1 MTEWAVKFDHV
12 SKLYRRAS
20 ADYRTLRD
28 VLMRR
33 TRRPADE
40 RARRPALSDVSLT
53 VDPGECYAFVGPNGA
68 GKTSALRLVAR
79 IGRPTSG
86 VVSVAGRVGALMEVG
101 SGIHPEL
108 TARENIWLY
117 GSILGMSR
125 ADIAKRFDQILDFAE
140 LDAFVD
146 RQVRFFSS
154 GMQLRLGFSIA
165 AHLEPDV
172 FVVDEALAVGDAAF
186 QSKCLDRMS
195 ELVRGGSTVLF
206 VSHNLAAIEALC
218 QRGVLLIGGETHD
231 EGPIADVL
239 KTYLGYVEQGRAK
252 TGGGHGSDHD
262 GPLQLLDVTL
272 TGKGGEAAS
281 VLRPGQPCALD
292 FHFRSTVPVKQ
303 PHLNVGITDGRPGLL
318 LQCSMLVDGGAP
330 DVVDGDW
337 RVRLEIDELPLRPR
351 LYHVYADVFQ
361 ADAQSSFFPWTEVL
375 SFRVESDGQSKG
387 SGALTTLGEHLAA
400 PVLTRHRWT

>member
-1 MTEWAVKFDHV
+1 MTEWAVRFDDV

-40 RARRPALSDVSLT
+40 RARRPALQHVSLT
-53 VDPGECYAFVGPNGA
+53 VAPGECYAFVGPNGA

-125 ADIAKRFDQILDFAE
+125 ADIAKRFDEILDFAE

-186 QSKCLDRMS
+186 QAKCLDRMS

-218 QRGVLLIGGETHD
+218 QRGVLLIGGETHA
-231 EGPIADVL
+231 EGGIADVL
-239 KTYLGYVEQGRAK
+239 KTYLGYVEEGRAK
-252 TGGGHGSDHD
+252 GVGGAHHD
-262 GPLQLLDVTL
+262 GPLQLLDVRL
-272 TGKGGEAAS
+272 TDADGAAS
-281 VLRPGQPCALD
+281 TVLRPGEGCALD
-292 FHFRSTVPVKQ
+292 FHFRATSPVKA
-303 PHLNVGITDGRPGLL
+303 PHLNVGVTDGRPGLL

-351 LYHVYADVFQ
+351 LYHVYCDVFQ

-375 SFRVESDGQSKG
+375 SFRVESQGEPTG

>member
-1 MTEWAVKFDHV
+1 MTEWAVRFDHV
-12 SKLYRRAS
+12 SKQYRRAT

-40 RARRPALSDVSLT
+40 RARRPALQDVSLT
-53 VDPGECYAFVGPNGA
+53 VAPGECYAFVGPNGA

-79 IGRPTSG
+79 IGRPTAG
-86 VVSVAGRVGALMEVG
+86 VVTVTGRVGALMEVG

-125 ADIAKRFDQILDFAE
+125 ADIAKRFDQILEFAE

-165 AHLEPDV
+165 AHLQPDV

-186 QSKCLDRMS
+186 QAKCLDRMS

-218 QRGVLLIGGETHD
+218 QRGVLLIGGEVRG
-231 EGPIADVL
+231 EGPISDVL
-239 KTYLGYVEQGRAK
+239 KTYLAHVEQGTTKA
-252 TGGGHGSDHD
+252 GGGADHD
-262 GPLQLLDVTL
+262 GPLQLLSVVLSGAD
-272 TGKGGEAAS
+272 GKPAN
-281 VLRPGQPCALD
+281 VLRPGERCAID
-292 FHFRSTVPVKQ
+292 FHFRSTTPIKQ
-303 PHLNVGITDGRPGLL
+303 PHVNVGVTDGRPGLL
-318 LQCSMLVDGGAP
+318 LQCSMLADGGAP

-337 RVRLEIDELPLRPR
+337 QVRLELDELPLRPR
-351 LYHVYADVFQ
+351 LYHVYCDVFQ

-375 SFRVESDGQSKG
+375 SFRVESDGPPG
-387 SGALTTLGEHLAA
+387 TGALSTLGEHLAA
-400 PVLTRHRWT
+400 PVLTRHRWV

>member
-1 MTEWAVKFDHV
+1 MSEWAVKFDGV
-12 SKLYRRAS
+12 TKQYRRAS

-28 VLMRR
+28 VIMRR
-33 TRRPADE
+33 TRQVTDE
-40 RARRPALSDVSLT
+40 RARRPALQDISLT
-53 VDPGECYAFVGPNGA
+53 VNEGECYAFVGPNGA

-125 ADIAKRFDQILDFAE
+125 AEIAKRFDAILDFAE

-165 AHLEPDV
+165 SHLEPDV

-186 QSKCLDRMS
+186 QAKCLERMS
-195 ELVRGGSTVLF
+195 QLRTSGSTVLF

-218 QRGVLLIGGETHD
+218 QRGVLLVSGEMRD
-231 EGPIADVL
+231 EGDIGDVL
-239 KTYLGYVEQGRAK
+239 KTYLALVES
-252 TGGGHGSDHD
+252 GGAQGHGATNTD
-262 GPLQLLDVTL
+262 GPLQLM
-272 TGKGGEAAS
+272 AAELQDAQGNPAT
-281 VLRPGQPCALD
+281 VVEPGQPCA
-292 FHFRSTVPVKQ
+292 FSFRFRSTTPVKL

-318 LQCSMLVDGGAP
+318 LQCSMLADGGAP

-337 RVRLEIDELPLRPR
+337 NVTLQLESLPLRPR
-351 LYHVYADVFQ
+351 LYHLYCDVFQ

-375 SFRVESDGQSKG
+375 SFRVESAQPAS
-387 SGALTTLGEHLAA
+387 SGGAVKVLGEHLAA
-400 PVLTRHRWT
+400 PVLTRHHWN